1 MNRRPSWLRNSA
13 LACLLSLP
21 MLALRP
27 SAASHDRLSPFHN
40 LPRHT
45 LWAWERRED
54 LTSIDPR
61 TTAVASLE
69 QTILIANS
77 TASAVPHVLSQ
88 PRRQPLTLPTNA
100 RRIAVVRI
108 EVQPGTPLPATI
120 DAEVLDLLLAT
131 ARQPNIAA
139 LQIDFDATHSQRPF
153 YRRILEQLRPR
164 LPSQLPL
171 SITAL
176 ASWCSYD
183 DWIAHLPVDE
193 AVPMLFRMEP
203 DRRRSRSPDLD
214 IREPLCLQSTGIS
227 TREAWPADLAGR
239 RVYIF
244 PDRGWQ
250 QDLPLLSH
258 LPIPHQRTLP

>member
-1 MNRRPSWLRNSA
+1 MNHRPSWLRNTA
-13 LACLLSLP
+13 LACILCLP
-21 MLALRP
+21 VLALRP
-27 SAASHDRLSPFHN
+27 SAASHPHLSPLHN
-40 LPRHT
+40 LPRLT
-45 LWAWERRED
+45 LWAWERPED

-69 QTILIANS
+69 QTILITNS
-77 TASAVPHVLSQ
+77 PGASMPHIVSK
-88 PRRQPLTLPTNA
+88 PRRQPLTLPTKA

-120 DAEVLDLLLAT
+120 DAEVLDLLLAN
-131 ARQPNIAA
+131 AHQPGIAA
-139 LQIDFDATHSQRPF
+139 LQIDFDATHSQHPF
-153 YRRILEQLRPR
+153 YRRLLEQLRPR
-164 LPSQLPL
+164 LPAQLPL

-183 DWIAHLPVDE
+183 DWIADLPVDE

-214 IREPLCLQSTGIS
+214 IHEPLCLNAAGIS
-227 TREAWPADLAGR
+227 TREAWPADLDGR

-244 PDRGWQ
+244 PDRGWH
-250 QDLPLLSH
+250 QDLPLLSQRN
-258 LPIPHQRTLP
+258 IP